1 VAGAAIPATG
11 KMKIGGVTGGAFAS
25 GALTGITATCS
36 GADRQSWMEVRGP
49 DTGTITVPRIGK
61 VTSVEAW
68 YELGTTSGTAG
79 QIIPCPTTATAVNMF
94 PGIWVET
101 GVGTG
106 IYEPWRAA
114 GMKITPSGPSPS
126 SL

>member
-1 VAGAAIPATG
+1 
-11 KMKIGGVTGGAFAS
+11 
-25 GALTGITATCS
+25 
-36 GADRQSWMEVRGP
+36 MEVRGP